1 MVSNNPWN
9 QQKLSLGPA
18 YLINAPIYEAPCSHT
33 LLQICGSHPKLEI
46 SALESSPVSIE
57 LLFSESLQRFL
68 WWPSYCS
75 VSPVNFLFG
84 ITECKTPP
92 PPPPLLSITHGYFST
107 WLLGKTEGVLS
118 LHWVLSLSHSV
129 AVLPFLQSESSQMGT
144 RWHTWCFSVIGL
156 ALMCVILSWVKAK
169 SLITWHDLIIHT
181 SLLSLL
187 FLSTLWC
194 CCQTI

>member
-9 QQKLSLGPA
+9 QQKFSLGPA

-46 SALESSPVSIE
+46 SALESSPVSTE

-84 ITECKTPP
+84 ITECKTTSFPSPP
-92 PPPPLLSITHGYFST
+92 PSFYNTWIFFHMAFGENWGSFIFALSFISVTFCGCFALLAKRI
-107 WLLGKTEGVLS
+107 
-118 LHWVLSLSHSV
+118 
-129 AVLPFLQSESSQMGT
+129 LPDG
-144 RWHTWCFSVIGL
+144 H
-156 ALMCVILSWVKAK
+156 
-169 SLITWHDLIIHT
+169 
-181 SLLSLL
+181 
-187 FLSTLWC
+187 
-194 CCQTI
+194 

>member
-9 QQKLSLGPA
+9 QQKFSLGPA

-46 SALESSPVSIE
+46 SALESSPVSTE

-84 ITECKTPP
+84 ITECKTTSFPP
-92 PPPPLLSITHGYFST
+92 PFFLWHVDIFPHGFWGKLREFYLCTEFYLCHILWLFCPSCKANPPRWALDGTLGAFQLS
-107 WLLGKTEGVLS
+107 
-118 LHWVLSLSHSV
+118 
-129 AVLPFLQSESSQMGT
+129 
-144 RWHTWCFSVIGL
+144 
-156 ALMCVILSWVKAK
+156 
-169 SLITWHDLIIHT
+169 D
-181 SLLSLL
+181 
-187 FLSTLWC
+187 
-194 CCQTI
+194 